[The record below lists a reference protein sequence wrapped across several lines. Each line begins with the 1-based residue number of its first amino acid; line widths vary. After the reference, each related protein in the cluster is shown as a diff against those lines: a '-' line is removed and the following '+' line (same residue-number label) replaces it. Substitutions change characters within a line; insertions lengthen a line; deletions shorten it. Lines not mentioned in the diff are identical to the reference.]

1 MSDFCDE
8 AGRRAE
14 IPAEQHADGLDTATT
29 GSEDTALREES
40 SLKAPKVLEVHL

>member
-8 AGRRAE
+8 AGRRAD
-14 IPAEQHADGLDTATT
+14 IPPEQHADGLDPATT
-29 GSEDTALREES
+29 GSEDTALRKES